1 MKINITPEA
10 LKSDNPQLLWS
21 GALSGLRLLQDHN
34 YTLACSVSELSDSQ
48 KLLLSNEGISFSDLS
63 GEEADGFV
71 DAEKDELIL
80 KSGEQ
85 IISTATEWNT
95 LARSILFP
103 KRSAEKV
110 RKTKETDIS
119 IRANIDGSGVSEIST
134 GLRFFDHMLE
144 QIARHGL
151 IDLNISCNGDL
162 DIDEHHTIE
171 DVAITLGEVL
181 FEASSINKMGIQ
193 RYGFVLVM
201 DETEATVAL
210 DLSNRPYLVW
220 NAEFSRE
227 YVGDFPLEMA
237 KHFFHTL
244 AMNLNATLH
253 IRVEGENDHH
263 KLEAIF
269 KGFAK
274 AFRFS
279 VSRNERIKDIFPST
293 KGLL

>member
-1 MKINITPEA
+1 MNITITPEA
-10 LKSDNPQLLWS
+10 LKSENPQLLWS
-21 GALSGLRLLQDHN
+21 GALSGLRLLQDHD
-34 YTLACSVSELSDSQ
+34 YTLICSVSDLSDSQ
-48 KLLLSNEGISFSDLS
+48 KFLLNNEGISFSDPS
-63 GEEADGFV
+63 GEEADGIV
-71 DAEKDELIL
+71 SAEKDDLVL
-80 KSGEQ
+80 KSGDH
-85 IISTATEWNT
+85 IISTASDWNT

-119 IRANIDGSGVSEIST
+119 ISACIDGSGVSEIST

-151 IDLNISCNGDL
+151 IDLNITCNGDL

-227 YVGDFPLEMA
+227 YLGDFPLEMA

>member
-1 MKINITPEA
+1 MNITITPEA
-10 LKSDNPQLLWS
+10 LKSENPQLLWS
-21 GALSGLRLLQDHN
+21 GALSGLRLLQDHD
-34 YTLACSVSELSDSQ
+34 YTLICSVSDLSDSQ
-48 KLLLSNEGISFSDLS
+48 KLLLNNEGISFSDPS
-63 GEEADGFV
+63 GEEADGIV
-71 DAEKDELIL
+71 SAEKDDLVL
-80 KSGEQ
+80 KSGDH
-85 IISTATEWNT
+85 IISTASDWNT

-119 IRANIDGSGVSEIST
+119 ISACIDGSGVSEIST

-151 IDLNISCNGDL
+151 IDLNITCNGDL

-227 YVGDFPLEMA
+227 YLGDFPLEMA

>member
-1 MKINITPEA
+1 MKLTITPET
-10 LKSDNPQLLWS
+10 LKSDNPQLLRP
-21 GALSGLRLLQDHN
+21 GALSGLRLLQDHD
-34 YTLACSVSELSDSQ
+34 YTLSCSVSGLSDAQ
-48 KLLLSNEGISFSDLS
+48 KLLLENEGISFVDPS
-63 GEEADGFV
+63 GEEADGSV
-71 DAEKDELIL
+71 SSEKGKLIL
-80 KSGEQ
+80 MTGDQ
-85 IISTATEWNT
+85 IITTATDWTT

-110 RKTKETDIS
+110 RKTKETDITIS
-119 IRANIDGSGVSEIST
+119 ANIDGSGISEINT

-151 IDLNISCNGDL
+151 IDLNISCKGDL

>member
-10 LKSDNPQLLWS
+10 LKSDNPQLLWP
-21 GALSGLRLLQDHN
+21 GALSGLRLLQDHE
-34 YTLACSVSELSDSQ
+34 YTLTCPVSELSDSQ
-48 KLLLSNEGISFSDLS
+48 KLLLSNEGISFSDPS
-63 GEEADGFV
+63 GEEADGIV
-71 DAEKDELIL
+71 DAEKDELVL
-80 KSGEQ
+80 KSGDKV
-85 IISTATEWNT
+85 ISTAGEWNT

-144 QIARHGL
+144 QIAHHGL
-151 IDLNISCNGDL
+151 IDLNITCNGDL